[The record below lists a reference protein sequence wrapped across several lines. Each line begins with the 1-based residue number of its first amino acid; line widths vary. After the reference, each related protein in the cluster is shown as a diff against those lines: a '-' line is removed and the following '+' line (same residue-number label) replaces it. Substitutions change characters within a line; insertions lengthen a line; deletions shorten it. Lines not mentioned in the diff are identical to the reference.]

1 MLCVYK
7 NLTLLAR
14 MLAQRAQVVGQHQR
28 SFAGRDHVTTG
39 GIPEGYRR
47 DLVPVRGTDR
57 NHYRL
62 PVPVCY
68 NVSKIHVPST
78 MFHVHVG
85 FVIFS

>member
-39 GIPEGYRR
+39 GIPEGPGTGTRYRPEP
-47 DLVPVRGTDR
+47 LPPTGTGM
-57 NHYRL
+57 L
-62 PVPVCY
+62 QC
-68 NVSKIHVPST
+68 
-78 MFHVHVG
+78 
-85 FVIFS
+85 